1 METSKYNPYKKSKSL
16 TQAEFLRID
25 KIKADYRKIQNHIE
39 KSKCG
44 KK

>member
-1 METSKYNPYKKSKSL
+1 METEKYNPHKKSKNL

-25 KIKADYRKIQNHIE
+25 KIKADYRKIQNHME
-39 KSKCG
+39 KSKRG